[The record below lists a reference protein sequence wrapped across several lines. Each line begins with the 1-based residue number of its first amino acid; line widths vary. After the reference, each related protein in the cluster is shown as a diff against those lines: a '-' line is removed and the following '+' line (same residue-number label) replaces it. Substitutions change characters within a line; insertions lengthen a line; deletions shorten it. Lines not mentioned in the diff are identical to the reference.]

1 MAINSDSI
9 RNANSAISIRLLN
22 QSASFGRAEI
32 LAAQTNVEHAS
43 SPAQG
48 QVEYEMPLLAP
59 VKDKRDLVLD
69 EEAVDRTPI
78 RPEFVHILLKKR

>member
-1 MAINSDSI
+1 MNCWPFSLVKIK
-9 RNANSAISIRLLN
+9 
-22 QSASFGRAEI
+22 
-32 LAAQTNVEHAS
+32 S
-43 SPAQG
+43 SPENVPSYSQG

-78 RPEFVHILLKKR
+78 KPEFVHILLKKR